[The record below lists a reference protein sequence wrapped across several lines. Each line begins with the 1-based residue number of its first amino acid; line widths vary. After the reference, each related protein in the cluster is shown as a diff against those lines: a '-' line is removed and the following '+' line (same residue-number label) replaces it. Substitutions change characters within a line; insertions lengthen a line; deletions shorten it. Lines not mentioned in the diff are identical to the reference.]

1 MDDHSDDIRRPLSPR
16 IEVYAGAGRKRWPD
30 DLKAQIAAES
40 LEPGAIVTDVAR
52 RHGCRPQQVHDWRRR
67 ARLGQLVLP
76 ASADTLSFVPV
87 VSESALPAA
96 AEATGSPEAA
106 VVTVELQGARVEV
119 RGTPGLAVLSD
130 VLGAST
136 DTFMLMPPA
145 SLMIYVATQPVDFR
159 KGAEGLALLAKE
171 TLGHDPMKGVAVVFR
186 AKRADRVKIV
196 VWDGSG
202 LVMYWKRLDGS
213 GFKWPPIVAGVM
225 RMNAAQLSALLAGMD
240 WTRMHAPRIL
250 QPKALA

>member
-1 MDDHSDDIRRPLSPR
+1 MDDHSDDIRRPLSSR

-30 DLKAQIAAES
+30 DLKARIAAES

-87 VSESALPAA
+87 VSESALSAA
-96 AEATGSPEAA
+96 AEPTGSPEAA

-130 VLGAST
+130 V
-136 DTFMLMPPA
+136 F
-145 SLMIYVATQPVDFR
+145 
-159 KGAEGLALLAKE
+159 LAL
-171 TLGHDPMKGVAVVFR
+171 R
-186 AKRADRVKIV
+186 R
-196 VWDGSG
+196 
-202 LVMYWKRLDGS
+202 
-213 GFKWPPIVAGVM
+213 
-225 RMNAAQLSALLAGMD
+225 
-240 WTRMHAPRIL
+240 TRSC
-250 QPKALA
+250 